1 MARKLTLYSMTI
13 IIIISVIMRMINM
26 VNPWCVH
33 ELLPLLN
40 GGHALNQVAHQSATL
55 GIIVIIIIVV
65 IIIIMIIIIMIII
78 VMITMRPGWKL

>member
-1 MARKLTLYSMTI
+1 MINI
-13 IIIISVIMRMINM
+13 IMIISVIMRMINM

-33 ELLPLLN
+33 ELLPSLN

-55 GIIVIIIIVV
+55 DIIVIIIIVV
-65 IIIIMIIIIMIII
+65 IIIVMIIIIMIII